1 MWDRIRAQQ
10 NQNELVWLLIS
21 VDTHSL
27 HAHTRFFLGLG
38 GCWPGCSVSVGFGRP
53 SHGYRPVII
62 TSQRQKTPLVKLA
75 VGLVLRINA
84 THWHAWMMLVVVAVA
99 AVLTCSRLR
108 PFVSPSA
115 QQANSTVSPTMPPS
129 TAKNTLF
136 AVHAHQTPLVS
147 LLSVTRAR
155 LSNQISSSTRC
166 ILGYVTRANP
176 YRGI

>member
-1 MWDRIRAQQ
+1 
-10 NQNELVWLLIS
+10 LIS

-62 TSQRQKTPLVKLA
+62 TSAKLA
-75 VGLVLRINA
+75 VSLLLRINA
-84 THWHAWMMLVVVAVA
+84 THWHAWMMLDIVVVAVA

-166 ILGYVTRANP
+166 ILRNACKPLSCFECTQL
-176 YRGI
+176 